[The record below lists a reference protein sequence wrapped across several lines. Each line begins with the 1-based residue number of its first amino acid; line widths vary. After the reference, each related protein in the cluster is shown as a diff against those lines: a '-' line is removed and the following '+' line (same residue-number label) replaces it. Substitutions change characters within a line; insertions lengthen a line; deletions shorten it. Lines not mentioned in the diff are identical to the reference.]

1 MSEPKRYQLTRR
13 GNDMHRALDNMFA
26 MEDIPL
32 SKAQIELR
40 EVLEFFMELR
50 TELAFKLNFGARPYL
65 TISNLVY
72 RGFIEAAYDEEDY
85 VGPRDSIRRNLDDNY
100 REK

>member
-13 GNDMHRALDNMFA
+13 GNEMHGALDNLYA
-26 MEDIPL
+26 MEDVSL
-32 SKAQIELR
+32 SESQEELR

-65 TISNLVY
+65 TVSNLVH
-72 RGFIEAAYDEEDY
+72 RGFIEATNEGGED
-85 VGPRDSIRRNLDDNY
+85 
-100 REK
+100 